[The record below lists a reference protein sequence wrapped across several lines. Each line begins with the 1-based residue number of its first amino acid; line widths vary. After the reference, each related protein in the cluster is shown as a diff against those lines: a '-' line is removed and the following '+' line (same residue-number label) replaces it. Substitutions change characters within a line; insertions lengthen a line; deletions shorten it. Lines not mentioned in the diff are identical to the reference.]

1 VICEIFIRKV
11 LKYSTCQSY
20 CFILFLF
27 FFFKT
32 GFVFVCLFV
41 CLFVF
46 PCIIALVVLDLLCRP
61 G

>member
-1 VICEIFIRKV
+1 MICEIFIRKV

-41 CLFVF
+41 F